1 MVPGRGG
8 RPAEA
13 PEPGD
18 VPIPLAMRGAPAT
31 IFSHRAGDV
40 ADTMAPIEGF
50 LATGGVPSSVTQ
62 ALTRG
67 AAALGQI
74 HLPDL
79 IATALPR
86 PAQMLPVTQV
96 TQLLQSETM
105 APVVSAAVRQAAA
118 DAFAAPAQSAAAE
131 AAANAAASALASAAG
146 RRLTRMEQKV
156 DEIAL
161 LKREITNLKKQLAQ
175 RQGGE

>member
-1 MVPGRGG
+1 
-8 RPAEA
+8 
-13 PEPGD
+13 
-18 VPIPLAMRGAPAT
+18 
-31 IFSHRAGDV
+31 
-40 ADTMAPIEGF
+40 MAPVESF
-50 LATGGVPSSVTQ
+50 LATGGVPSNVTQ

-86 PAQMLPVTQV
+86 PAQILSVTQV

-131 AAANAAASALASAAG
+131 AAANAAASAIASAAG

-156 DEIAL
+156 DEIAS

-175 RQGGE
+175 QQGGG